1 MISPA
6 QPLDAP
12 LKQPANDNLH
22 SIYAMVIAV
31 AMFSAMDTT
40 MKLLAA
46 HYPAMQVTV
55 LRSFSSLPL
64 VCAWVAYRGR
74 FGTMLKVNWK
84 LQLLRGA
91 LGIGMLT
98 MFAYA
103 LKSLPLAETY
113 SVFFIAPALIT
124 ALSVLVLKE
133 RVDAMQWVAIAVGLG
148 GVLVVLRPEGTS
160 FISVAGLAVLGSAAC
175 YAVSAIASRILSRT
189 DSNEQIMFWILIMM
203 GCGALPLAWPGWV
216 ALRLEDWP
224 IIAALAVSGFLGQ
237 LAITR
242 AFSMG
247 KASVVAPFEYTALAW
262 GVAIDWALWN
272 TLPDRWTLVGAA
284 IIIGSGIY
292 LVRREAVHAEAE
304 HP

>member
-1 MISPA
+1 MA
-6 QPLDAP
+6 GTTTGDGAH
-12 LKQPANDNLH
+12 LKPQAKENLH
-22 SIYAMVIAV
+22 SIYAMTIAV
-31 AMFSAMDTT
+31 AMFSLMDTA

-64 VCAWVAYRGR
+64 VCVWVAWRGK
-74 FGTMLKVNWK
+74 FPTMLKVRWP

-124 ALSVLVLKE
+124 ALSVIVLKE
-133 RVDAMQWVAIAVGLG
+133 RVDGMQWVAIGVGLV
-148 GVLVVLRPEGTS
+148 GVLVVLRPDGTS

-203 GCGALPLAWPGWV
+203 GCGALPLAWSGWV
-216 ALRLEDWP
+216 PLRLDDWP
-224 IIAALAVSGFLGQ
+224 VLLALAVSGFLGQ

-247 KASVVAPFEYTALAW
+247 KASIVAPFEYTALAW

-272 TLPDRWTLVGAA
+272 TLPDRWTLVGAG
-284 IIIGSGIY
+284 IIIASGLY
-292 LVRREAVHAEAE
+292 LARREAVHKEAE